1 MKKLLVILLLLSIFS
16 VYAANN
22 NILCSIE
29 YFYSDDGMLI
39 GKAVNGNR
47 INYEYDLRG
56 QLLSVK
62 DTNGKV
68 FESYTYDKV
77 GNILSKTVNGKTT
90 TYTYDKANQLIS
102 STIETFIETKIHS
115 VQDSVFTKYITRI
128 EE

>member
-1 MKKLLVILLLLSIFS
+1 MKKLLSILLLLSVFS

-39 GKAVNGNR
+39 GKAINGNR

-68 FESYTYDKV
+68 LES
-77 GNILSKTVNGKTT
+77 
-90 TYTYDKANQLIS
+90 YTYDKANQLIS
-102 STIETFIETKIHS
+102 SIIETFIETKIHS